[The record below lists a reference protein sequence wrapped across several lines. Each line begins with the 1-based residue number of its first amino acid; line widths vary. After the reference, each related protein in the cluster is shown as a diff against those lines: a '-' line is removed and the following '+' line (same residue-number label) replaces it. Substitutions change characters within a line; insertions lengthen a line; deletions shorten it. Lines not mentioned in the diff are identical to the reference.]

1 MLEVTRLRV
10 LVAVARHGSVTAAA
24 RSLNYAQPS
33 VSHHLARLEAET
45 GAQLIQRSGRS
56 VRLTDAGRLLAER
69 AEEILGRLEAAENEL
84 AAQVGQRAQRIRLA
98 AFTSALATFVPAA
111 AARLRAAHPGTEL
124 VLMEAEPAEAVRLL
138 RAGQADVA
146 LACRYL
152 QDGEVVY
159 QPGLP
164 AESARARLILTE
176 PVLLV
181 TGKTAAGQLRACPP
195 GRSQPGQSPAGRSPA
210 SQSAPVQAPS
220 AQAPSAQASSA
231 QASSAQAPSAQSPSA
246 QAPSTQS
253 LAAQGPSAQAQSL
266 AAQGPSAQALT
277 AQSAAAGAGLLTA
290 LARCPWIAGCEESRG
305 YLRWV
310 CAQAGFSPKI
320 AVTTDDHV
328 AAQAMAAAGLGVA
341 VLPELALRAARHPGV
356 QTQPLP
362 GASRQVL
369 ALTFG
374 DPPDLPAAG
383 HLLDALGQM
392 AASRPCQ

>member
-84 AAQVGQRAQRIRLA
+84 AAQVGQRTERIRLA

-111 AARLRAAHPGTEL
+111 AARLRADYPGTEL
-124 VLMEAEPAEAVRLL
+124 VLAEAEPAEAVRLL
-138 RAGQADVA
+138 RAGQVDIA
-146 LACRYL
+146 LACQYL

-164 AESARARLILTE
+164 ADSACARLILTE

-181 TGKTAAGQLRACPP
+181 TGKTSRAGPVQPRTGPP
-195 GRSQPGQSPAGRSPA
+195 EQSPAA
-210 SQSAPVQAPS
+210 
-220 AQAPSAQASSA
+220 
-231 QASSAQAPSAQSPSA
+231 
-246 QAPSTQS
+246 
-253 LAAQGPSAQAQSL
+253 
-266 AAQGPSAQALT
+266 
-277 AQSAAAGAGLLTA
+277 AAAGPLAA
-290 LARCPWIAGCEESRG
+290 HARCPWIAGCADSRG
-305 YLRWV
+305 YLHWACER
-310 CAQAGFSPKI
+310 AGFTPKI

-328 AAQAMAAAGLGVA
+328 AAQAMAAAGLGVT
-341 VLPELALRAARHPGV
+341 VLPELALYAARHPGIR
-356 QTQPLP
+356 TEPLP
-362 GASRQVL
+362 GASRQLL

-374 DPPDLPAAG
+374 DPPGPPAAG
-383 HLLDALGQM
+383 YLLDALTQM